1 MIFLSRQKLCG
12 SYKYC
17 TREKYLLSSFKFSL
31 SANFFVFHITFS
43 QVLCL
48 YIIETKYL
56 RVLSAPAH
64 GVQIMIE
71 VSHLSKQFGT
81 FRAVDD
87 ISFSIP
93 TGQIVGLLGP
103 NGAGKTTTMRMITGF
118 LKATDGTISI
128 DGTDITENPV
138 EAKRKIG
145 YMPES
150 APLYS
155 DMIVDDYLRYVADL
169 QGVNADEK
177 VPQLCETCG
186 LKEVMHK
193 NIADLS
199 RGYRQRVGLAHALMN
214 DPEIL
219 ILDEPTSGLDP
230 NQIQDVRDVIKEIGK
245 TRTVIISTH
254 ILGEVEMLC
263 GRVIIIAKGKI
274 VADSPTGELREK
286 YGHSASVFVEAG
298 GCSESDLSQTLSQL
312 EGVASCTAEEGE
324 AIEGVQTASLLAHA
338 EGNAEIRPAIFKAI
352 AEKGWT
358 LYEMSIRRNSLEDVF
373 HSLTQDD
380 AATAEG
386 ENA

>member
-1 MIFLSRQKLCG
+1 M
-12 SYKYC
+12 
-17 TREKYLLSSFKFSL
+17 
-31 SANFFVFHITFS
+31 
-43 QVLCL
+43 
-48 YIIETKYL
+48 
-56 RVLSAPAH
+56 LSAPAH